1 MEHQKQD
8 LPRIDS
14 DLFVGIYMY
23 GMVYSLYTPRKS
35 ANDWSPHIVPSF
47 KYFKRCLVGAFS
59 LKCKQNKSL
68 TEVIMAENIPMYP
81 GIRCLTLPPVTK
93 TPNTS
98 C

>member
-35 ANDWSPHIVPSF
+35 ANDWSPHIVKF
-47 KYFKRCLVGAFS
+47 L
-59 LKCKQNKSL
+59 LL
-68 TEVIMAENIPMYP
+68 NISNDAWWV
-81 GIRCLTLPPVTK
+81 LFL
-93 TPNTS
+93 
-98 C
+98 